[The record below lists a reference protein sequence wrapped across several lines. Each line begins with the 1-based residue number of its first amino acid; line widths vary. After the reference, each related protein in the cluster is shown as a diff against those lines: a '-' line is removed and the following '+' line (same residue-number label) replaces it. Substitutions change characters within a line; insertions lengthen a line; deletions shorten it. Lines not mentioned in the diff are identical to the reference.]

1 MTGQVGKGER
11 INMLEKKDLQA
22 IRAIMKEELADSE
35 NLVLQEVD
43 RVQENLGKQIEQVE
57 KNLDDLK

>member
-1 MTGQVGKGER
+1 
-11 INMLEKKDLQA
+11 MLEKKDLQA